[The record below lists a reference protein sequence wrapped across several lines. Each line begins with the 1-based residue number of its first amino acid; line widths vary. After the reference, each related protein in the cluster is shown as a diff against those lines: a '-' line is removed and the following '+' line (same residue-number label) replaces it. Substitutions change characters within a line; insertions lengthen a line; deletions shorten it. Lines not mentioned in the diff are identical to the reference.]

1 MEENQ
6 KQCPCCENHCSCD
19 ALQCGK
25 GRHYFSANEE
35 QNEGNTKERKLEH
48 RHEHK
53 GKHLH
58 YEDKDKDEQLRM
70 LMRRCGHVLW
80 HQSGGKES
88 QKRILSILARHE
100 VMTQKE
106 LQEELDIKSG
116 SLSEILGKIENDALI
131 ERKPNE
137 QDKRNIDVC
146 LSEAGKQAVELD
158 RQARHEETKEMFA
171 SLRDAEKD
179 QLLVILHKLVHAWKV
194 EGRQTHHHKHK
205 KDNV

>member
-1 MEENQ
+1 MEENL

-25 GRHYFSANEE
+25 GRRYFSANEE
-35 QNEGNTKERKLEH
+35 QNEGNTKEHNHEH

-53 GKHLH
+53 GKYHH
-58 YEDKDKDEQLRM
+58 EDKDKDEQLRM

-88 QKRILSILARHE
+88 QKRILSILSRHE

-116 SLSEILGKIENDALI
+116 SLSEILGKIEHDALI

-146 LSEAGKQAVELD
+146 LSEAGKQAVQLN
-158 RQARHEETKEMFA
+158 RQARQQETKEMFA
-171 SLRDAEKD
+171 CLSEEEKD
-179 QLLVILHKLVHAWKV
+179 QLLVILHKLVHAWKA

-205 KDNV
+205 KDNM